1 MSKFLKYTM
10 DPIEEDMY
18 DLIMAK
24 FGNNPPRLRIRTMKE
39 IENRQRDE
47 MIIDELAALR
57 SHAPDFAKEVKWENE
72 REREALHQYDFTTPF
87 EWNRTPSY
95 QPTQVDDP
103 HYTWEST
110 YVSTYGT
117 STAGS
122 VSDTPGSTDDPLEYR
137 QWLANHRADLNE
149 RAREIARRAL
159 HGYGDLSQSHSG
171 STQSI
176 TF

>member
-1 MSKFLKYTM
+1 M

-18 DLIMAK
+18 DLIK
-24 FGNNPPRLRIRTMKE
+24 VRFGNNPPRLRIRTMKE

-57 SHAPDFAKEVKWENE
+57 SHACDFGNEVKWENE

-87 EWNRTPSY
+87 EWNKTPSY
-95 QPTQVDDP
+95 QPTQVDNP
-103 HYTWEST
+103 TQSETGTWEST

-117 STAGS
+117 PSFHSSSAWYTPS
-122 VSDTPGSTDDPLEYR
+122 SEMTPGFRFEPRYDDRST
-137 QWLANHRADLNE
+137 
-149 RAREIARRAL
+149 
-159 HGYGDLSQSHSG
+159 QSHTG
-171 STQSI
+171 STQSL